1 MKKNI
6 KKVKKEELEE
16 VDIDKKLEDLFPE
29 KKASDGE
36 RFAET
41 EAFEIEVDKI
51 DIPKDA
57 LRTAPDDEVDE
68 LAASIESVGL
78 LQPIIISK
86 AGTLVG
92 GHRRLL
98 ACMRLKRKT
107 IKANVVELNA
117 NDQYLARGI
126 ENLQRMNLSAAEE
139 GRFYFTLLK
148 DKGRFPTQ
156 KSLAEALGV
165 REARITL
172 ALQAIGEGRK
182 YSGVNKEK
190 KKAQEEAA
198 AKIPKE
204 KMRRFSKDNTPPNVE
219 AVTSK
224 HKLIISFTLKIENE
238 QHAKDFDIKKEIA
251 KALDEVVPRD
261 FAQEMQIIR
270 EDL

>member
-139 GRFYFTLLK
+139 GKFYFTLLK

-156 KSLAEALGV
+156 KSLAKALGV

-172 ALQAIGEGRK
+172 ALQAIGEGKK
-182 YSGVNKEK
+182 YAGVQEK

-198 AKIPKE
+198 SKIPKE
-204 KMRRFSKDNTPPNVE
+204 KRRRFDENNLPPGVKAE
-219 AVTSK
+219 ASK
-224 HKLIISFTLKIENE
+224 HAIFLDINLKIENE

-251 KALDEVVPRD
+251 KAFEKVVPRV
-261 FAQEMQIIR
+261 FAEELKIIR
-270 EDL
+270 EYL